1 MHTLATGSDDGNLNI
16 SDTNYIFELIPIENF
31 NSKNIGELCVTM
43 LVPGAKPLI
52 RFKTGDVVKLYDK
65 RLEVLG
71 RKNDIIKINN
81 VEYLPAD
88 IEKTIL
94 KKVPMLYGYE
104 VSIYSDYLKVD
115 IISPLKLL
123 DVGTIQESLST
134 YFGIEVYFSVV
145 TELDE
150 QTETGAYVSWKYARI
165 KDFRND
171 EF

>member
-81 VEYLPAD
+81 V
-88 IEKTIL
+88 
-94 KKVPMLYGYE
+94 
-104 VSIYSDYLKVD
+104 SIYQL
-115 IISPLKLL
+115 ILRKL
-123 DVGTIQESLST
+123 
-134 YFGIEVYFSVV
+134 F
-145 TELDE
+145 
-150 QTETGAYVSWKYARI
+150 
-165 KDFRND
+165 
-171 EF
+171 

>member
-1 MHTLATGSDDGNLNI
+1 
-16 SDTNYIFELIPIENF
+16 
-31 NSKNIGELCVTM
+31 
-43 LVPGAKPLI
+43 
-52 RFKTGDVVKLYDK
+52 
-65 RLEVLG
+65 
-71 RKNDIIKINN
+71 
-81 VEYLPAD
+81 
-88 IEKTIL
+88 
-94 KKVPMLYGYE
+94 MLYGYE